1 MALPMGPRANA
12 GTIPAVDRSLI
23 DRIRAYLDELR
34 RRAHRPSPRGGAR
47 DPMTQ
52 RAGG

>member
-1 MALPMGPRANA
+1 M
-12 GTIPAVDRSLI
+12 TIDVHDRTAPTAERTLV

-34 RRAHRPSPRGGAR
+34 RRAARPRARDGAR

-52 RAGG
+52 RAQE